1 MSSVECTI
9 CPSYL
14 RCPEGGTLEDV
25 ENMANALHRIFLICN
40 DCNAK
45 HFIFSSAFDIE
56 KFPWQTIHDDDR
68 LRAPLMDLYNLIERE
83 LCESQSTIT
92 VVNKYCNHCHL
103 PDKNWCGDLRVWA
116 QSSSCKKCIF
126 VRCACANPHIE
137 SIATIK
143 DENQLMLVKFP
154 WLSNSD
160 SKLPTSGEYQY
171 IPPDDWSS
179 RSSLLVHY
187 GDKYGYIDA
196 NGHVWIWDKTHKDHW
211 DVTDPITNNYKKI
224 TPEGKI
230 L

>member
-9 CPSYL
+9 CPSHL
-14 RCPEGGTLEDV
+14 RCPEKGTLEDV
-25 ENMANALHRIFLICN
+25 ENMASALQDIFLLCHEN
-40 DCNAK
+40 DVD
-45 HFIFSSAFDIE
+45 HFIFDSAFDIE
-56 KFPWQTIHDDDR
+56 KFPWSTIYDDNR
-68 LRAPLMDLYNLIERE
+68 LAVPLMDLYNLIERE
-83 LCESQSTIT
+83 LRTSQSVVTIS
-92 VVNKYCNHCHL
+92 NKYCDNCHL
-103 PDKNWCGDLRVWA
+103 PETNWCGDLRAWE
-116 QSSSCKKCIF
+116 QSPNCKKCIF
-126 VRCACANPHIE
+126 VRCACVNNHIE

-160 SKLPTSGEYQY
+160 SRLPTSGEYQY
-171 IPPDDWSS
+171 IPPDDWFS
-179 RSSLLVHY
+179 RSSLSVHY

-196 NGHVWIWDKTHKDHW
+196 NGDIWIWDKTHKDHW